1 MVAENKLGQ
10 HEADTLLAMEKHRAS
25 DRVLT
30 FSSLGQRENI
40 ELLSTDKRE
49 KFSLDLYRG
58 RRNLSKVSLQNR
70 AGQTVSLRRLDVNG
84 RKHTNPNGQVV
95 PTPHLH
101 VYREGFGASWAEPAP
116 LDIFSNLNDVWTTLQ
131 DFMRY
136 CNISKPPIIRRDLFT

>member
-1 MVAENKLGQ
+1 MATGNLAQHVADGLF
-10 HEADTLLAMEKHRAS
+10 AMEKHRA
-25 DRVLT
+25 DEREYR
-30 FSSLGQRENI
+30 FSVPGQKLFI
-40 ELLSTDKRE
+40 ELASEDGRE
-49 KFSLDLYRG
+49 KFYLDLYRG
-58 RRNLSKVSLQNR
+58 KRNVFKVSLQNR
-70 AGQTVSLRRLDVNG
+70 ARQTFSLRRLDVNG

-101 VYREGFGASWAEPAP
+101 VYREGFGTSWAEPAP

>member
-1 MVAENKLGQ
+1 M
-10 HEADTLLAMEKHRAS
+10 ADALFNMEKHQADEREY
-25 DRVLT
+25 R
-30 FSSLGQRENI
+30 FSVPGQKLFI
-40 ELLSTDKRE
+40 ELASVDGRE
-49 KFSLDLYRG
+49 KFYLDLYRG
-58 RRNLSKVSLQNR
+58 KRNVFKVSLQNR
-70 AGQTVSLRRLDVNG
+70 VRQTVSLRRLDVNG